1 MHLPLY
7 TAVCIFDLT
16 NLHCYIIVYMCQGVQ
31 HSGSPNVC
39 CSLFIFLHHEACET
53 FAYHVVTKRR
63 CSGYYP
69 QCSCTNHS
77 PTLAPYL
84 LVSNINNGI
93 TGFMVLLQ
101 AIQFLGVS
109 ALPYLMVALWMLLCC
124 YILWVSYKCCL
135 RKLTRN
141 RCLVNIKSP
150 QHGLEI
156 FIYHR
161 YTNPWELQCS
171 REYKK
176 FLKSIS
182 MHFNCSS
189 MQIKY
194 QTSGHNNISFLRVMF
209 FGELTFYVTITT
221 TYYPLA

>member
-1 MHLPLY
+1 MYFWQLCGEIYTLQSSLSYVCEFLFSSKHCIFHPWLLCLMHLPLY

-101 AIQFLGVS
+101 AIQLGVS
-109 ALPYLMVALWMLLCC
+109 ALQYLMAAL
-124 YILWVSYKCCL
+124 
-135 RKLTRN
+135 
-141 RCLVNIKSP
+141 
-150 QHGLEI
+150 
-156 FIYHR
+156 
-161 YTNPWELQCS
+161 
-171 REYKK
+171 
-176 FLKSIS
+176 
-182 MHFNCSS
+182 
-189 MQIKY
+189 
-194 QTSGHNNISFLRVMF
+194 
-209 FGELTFYVTITT
+209 
-221 TYYPLA
+221 